1 MLKTGVLL
9 RHGGES
15 VFVKMEFDAMPE
27 DALAHKHVWN
37 LKGASAKAPC
47 PECCN
52 CMGRCPRFE
61 LDPDGYVHVLSPDYG
76 RWAPRTRARIF
87 EMPDDIEAKA
97 THGTRAELKEAERAY
112 GLKWDPLGL

>member
-1 MLKTGVLL
+1 MHGVTVSMLVARILHTIFGDDGEFNMLKTGVLL

-76 RWAPRTRARIF
+76 RCVPRTRARFF
-87 EMPDDIEAKA
+87 EMADDI
-97 THGTRAELKEAERAY
+97 
-112 GLKWDPLGL
+112 